1 MLTWGKQLE
10 LKGGIDMLKLVDG
23 LAGAIQDGLTVLVK
37 AASYFLAGLI
47 LVGAPLWLLAKTL
60 EWISATFF

>member
-1 MLTWGKQLE
+1 MLR
-10 LKGGIDMLKLVDG
+10 LVDG
-23 LAGAIQDGLTVLVK
+23 LAGAIQDLLNGLVK

-47 LVGAPLWLLAKTL
+47 LVGAPLWLLAKVL